1 MTNSAVVDCRAT
13 TELAWEYACKFCCF
27 ECVTTML
34 LIDVVLVAHNWLLLL
49 LFEHI
54 EALARCLEGLARL
67 RQLKLDLHG
76 RVLAT
81 LDVRTILS
89 KLLLLVFGG

>member
-1 MTNSAVVDCRAT
+1 
-13 TELAWEYACKFCCF
+13 
-27 ECVTTML
+27 ML

-54 EALARCLEGLARL
+54 EALACGLEGLARL